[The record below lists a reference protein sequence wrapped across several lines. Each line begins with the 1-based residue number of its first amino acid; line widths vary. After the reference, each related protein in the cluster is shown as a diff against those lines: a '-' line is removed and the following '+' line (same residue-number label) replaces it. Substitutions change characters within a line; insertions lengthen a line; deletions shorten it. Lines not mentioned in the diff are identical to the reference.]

1 MPTQGPGVF
10 YFWWVGSRGDEAAK
24 ESDGVDANFVSQTR
38 HTRQAQPA
46 TSHWKMAVIR
56 AQHDSVRQRLR
67 MDCTFQTYR
76 CLPTYFRQVQT
87 YQSTYWS
94 TCFYAVTCLVKDS
107 TGTVHNT
114 KDLLTGTVVHQ
125 STKLTVTQYSGR
137 RYAGKQRMHSSDRIQ
152 DDFAPKKEA
161 LQSGASV
168 IGHGRLSA
176 TPL

>member
-1 MPTQGPGVF
+1 MPTQGSGVF
-10 YFWWVGSRGDEAAK
+10 YFWWVGSRGDK
-24 ESDGVDANFVSQTR
+24 VSSKRVRRSRCQFCEPNKTYP
-38 HTRQAQPA
+38 TSPTSNQPLENGGHSRPA
-46 TSHWKMAVIR
+46 R
-56 AQHDSVRQRLR
+56 FVRQRLR
-67 MDCTFQTYR
+67 TFQTYR

-125 STKLTVTQYSGR
+125 STKLTLTQYSGKSD
-137 RYAGKQRMHSSDRIQ
+137 GQRMHSDRIQ

-168 IGHGRLSA
+168 MDHGRLSA